1 MPESQIV
8 FKAAGGYGPIV
19 TARCLVSSDAFS
31 PRYDLDRATGVI
43 SRRGHALE
51 GQCIAGTVL
60 VLPAAKGGVAAG
72 WSLYTLKDAGLAPV
86 AFVFS
91 TVNPVFI
98 QGAVHAGISILHGM
112 TPDPIPVL
120 VSGQMCVVDPER
132 LELRSGQLA
141 TGGEQSLGL
150 GLPLGAQSLDDE
162 PSNAGGTCCAEP
174 LD

>member
-1 MPESQIV
+1 MPENQII

-31 PRYDLDRATGVI
+31 PRYDLDRSTGVI

-51 GQCIAGTVL
+51 GETIAGTIL

-112 TPDPIPVL
+112 TPDPVPVL
-120 VSGQMCVVDPER
+120 ASGQMCVVDPER
-132 LELRSGQLA
+132 LELRSVKPA
-141 TGGEQSLGL
+141 HGGGQSLGL
-150 GLPLGAQSLDDE
+150 GLPRNAQSLKE
-162 PSNAGGTCCAEP
+162 
-174 LD
+174 